1 MSEIDAKLIGG
12 SMEQHVQLS
21 LEFHSV
27 TDREGVF
34 LGNVQPVQGVSQH
47 RFEVASDRSR
57 SNVVMLSSRPSVA
70 LRHGH
75 DSDLISRIVKSVRF
89 FD

>member
-1 MSEIDAKLIGG
+1 MSDIDAKLMGA

-21 LEFHSV
+21 LEFQSV

-34 LGNVQPVQGVSQH
+34 LGNVQPVQGTFHH
-47 RFEVASDRSR
+47 RFAVAPEKPR
-57 SNVVMLSSRPSVA
+57 SNVVMLSTRSAGVSRQ
-70 LRHGH
+70 